1 MKTASISGSHREIL
15 QITLPSILSNITVPL
30 LSLVDLTIVGH
41 LGSAVYIGAIA
52 IGGTMFNMIYWIF
65 AFLRMGTTGITS
77 QAYGSHRT
85 EAEVSTLYR
94 SLTIAL
100 LLGLL
105 LLLFQSQI
113 LRLALWIME
122 PTANVGKY
130 ASLYFSI
137 CIWGAPAMLAQ
148 YGFTGW
154 FLGMQEA
161 RYPLYIALF
170 QNIVNILCSLFFV
183 FVSQLG
189 VGGVALGT
197 LIAQYAGLFLAL
209 GLCRNLFRRKHLSG
223 RCSLRMLS
231 DRAAL
236 LQFFRVN
243 RDIFLRTLCLV
254 AVTLYFT
261 SSGSR
266 QGDLILAVN
275 VLLMQFFTL
284 YSYFMDG
291 LAFAAEALSGKYYGA
306 GNTQRFHTTI
316 RHLFLWG
323 SAIAVLFTLIY
334 IGGGEHFL
342 SLLTNEPDVL
352 SAARPYHF
360 WTYLIPTAG
369 LCAFVWDGV
378 FIGITATRQML
389 ISMFF
394 AAVLF
399 FTVYFSFEA
408 NWHNHALWAAFLVYL
423 FSRGMIQ
430 TVLYRGMIKRK
441 MTANSC
447 NDSL

>member
-1 MKTASISGSHREIL
+1 MSKNMEFKTEV
-15 QITLPSILSNITVPL
+15 QQL
-30 LSLVDLTIVGH
+30 LNL
-41 LGSAVYIGAIA
+41 
-52 IGGTMFNMIYWIF
+52 MI
-65 AFLRMGTTGITS
+65 
-77 QAYGSHRT
+77 H
-85 EAEVSTLYR
+85 
-94 SLTIAL
+94 
-100 LLGLL
+100 
-105 LLLFQSQI
+105 
-113 LRLALWIME
+113 
-122 PTANVGKY
+122 
-130 ASLYFSI
+130 SLYS
-137 CIWGAPAMLAQ
+137 
-148 YGFTGW
+148 
-154 FLGMQEA
+154 
-161 RYPLYIALF
+161 
-170 QNIVNILCSLFFV
+170 
-183 FVSQLG
+183 
-189 VGGVALGT
+189 
-197 LIAQYAGLFLAL
+197 
-209 GLCRNLFRRKHLSG
+209 
-223 RCSLRMLS
+223 
-231 DRAAL
+231 
-236 LQFFRVN
+236 N

-360 WTYLIPTAG
+360 WTYLIPAAG

-423 FSRGMIQ
+423 F
-430 TVLYRGMIKRK
+430 LYLIGNIRYNFIIYR
-441 MTANSC
+441 
-447 NDSL
+447 